1 MHAQHALFH
10 PVLTS
15 KWRRASFGDWKGSDD
30 PIGLR
35 RRWCRLVDNRNF
47 TLESP
52 TRPIHSFGQCL
63 VLRRCVGQLAFALHA
78 WPRFSLMF
86 LPSIY
91 WDNFVVASAS
101 AGLLCLLQDIMS
113 EVAKKVPAVQ
123 VFGRKKNAVAVA
135 YTKAGKG
142 LLKVNGSP
150 IQLLEPETLRI
161 KALEPVLLLGKERF
175 ANLDIR
181 VRVQGGGY
189 VSQAFGA

>member
-1 MHAQHALFH
+1 MRSQ
-10 PVLTS
+10 S
-15 KWRRASFGDWKGSDD
+15 
-30 PIGLR
+30 
-35 RRWCRLVDNRNF
+35 
-47 TLESP
+47 
-52 TRPIHSFGQCL
+52 
-63 VLRRCVGQLAFALHA
+63 
-78 WPRFSLMF
+78 
-86 LPSIY
+86 
-91 WDNFVVASAS
+91 
-101 AGLLCLLQDIMS
+101 IMS
-113 EVAKKVPAVQ
+113 EVAKKVQAVQ

-189 VSQAFGA
+189 VSQAFGACTWPWWQVGLCKADSGTAARAGRCPCVLGRPVGLLPVISAFYKRRYVFVI